1 MIRIKEMVFTLSLIV
16 FSFTSFAQ
24 GTSSKTELV
33 KGWHQLDKE
42 KDGVYGI
49 SLEKAY
55 NFLQLKNLKSK
66 QVLVAVI
73 DSGVDTLQEDL
84 VHILWTN
91 PGEIPGNGIDD
102 DHNGYVDDVHG
113 WNFIGGKDGRNVKD
127 DSQEEGRVYYRYKNQ
142 FDNKKILMDTMS
154 AESRDHY
161 NMWVKSKKKIMG
173 DGNDEGVDLYM
184 MKRVVNACIK
194 SDSIL
199 QRSMGKKEY
208 TGHELESFEPKD
220 MESRTAKSVLLYL
233 FQDFHIMDMTNTAF
247 ISDFSEQADHEEK
260 KMEIKEKAPKNY
272 RGDIVQDDEND
283 IRDSTYGNNDIN
295 ATDPMHGTHVSGII
309 GAERNNNIGVNGIA
323 DNVRIMMI
331 RAVPNGDEH
340 DKDIA
345 VAIRYAVDNG
355 ARVVN
360 MSFGKNLS
368 PQKTWVDDAVKY
380 AESKNVLL
388 IHAAGNESAN
398 IDTTDNF
405 PNPNFKNS
413 RQAAKNWITVGASSD
428 PLAEEGSKSY
438 TAYFSNYGKKE
449 VDVFAPGTRIYST
462 LPGGNKYG
470 NLDGTSMAAPVV
482 TGVAALIMEYFPTLS
497 AAEVKYCIEKTAY
510 MPAAKTKKP
519 GTEDEMVPLSELGA
533 GGLLNAYGAV
543 KMASVISESKK
554 NDILKST
561 LQKEKN

>member
-1 MIRIKEMVFTLSLIV
+1 MMIRIKAIVFTLSLIV

-142 FDNKKILMDTMS
+142 FENKKVLMDTMS

-199 QRSMGKKEY
+199 QRSMGK
-208 TGHELESFEPKD
+208 
-220 MESRTAKSVLLYL
+220 
-233 FQDFHIMDMTNTAF
+233 
-247 ISDFSEQADHEEK
+247 
-260 KMEIKEKAPKNY
+260 
-272 RGDIVQDDEND
+272 
-283 IRDSTYGNNDIN
+283 
-295 ATDPMHGTHVSGII
+295 
-309 GAERNNNIGVNGIA
+309 
-323 DNVRIMMI
+323 
-331 RAVPNGDEH
+331 
-340 DKDIA
+340 
-345 VAIRYAVDNG
+345 
-355 ARVVN
+355 
-360 MSFGKNLS
+360 
-368 PQKTWVDDAVKY
+368 
-380 AESKNVLL
+380 
-388 IHAAGNESAN
+388 
-398 IDTTDNF
+398 
-405 PNPNFKNS
+405 
-413 RQAAKNWITVGASSD
+413 
-428 PLAEEGSKSY
+428 
-438 TAYFSNYGKKE
+438 
-449 VDVFAPGTRIYST
+449 
-462 LPGGNKYG
+462 
-470 NLDGTSMAAPVV
+470 
-482 TGVAALIMEYFPTLS
+482 
-497 AAEVKYCIEKTAY
+497 
-510 MPAAKTKKP
+510 
-519 GTEDEMVPLSELGA
+519 
-533 GGLLNAYGAV
+533 
-543 KMASVISESKK
+543 
-554 NDILKST
+554 
-561 LQKEKN
+561 